1 MAKRHSM
8 KKSHSKKLFTRT
20 AKAGHTHKKN
30 FRANP
35 MRGGIRL

>member
-8 KKSHSKKLFTRT
+8 PHGKSQRLFTRT
-20 AKAGHTHKKN
+20 AKRVN
-30 FRANP
+30 PRNVSPPP